1 MDTKTCDVVVIG
13 AGASGLAAGK
23 ALMAAGIDFLVL
35 EARDRVGG
43 RTYSHTL
50 TNGVTIDLG
59 GQWVAPTQTRV
70 LTLAQELGLHVF
82 PSYDDGDRII
92 LQEGKADRLADE
104 AASVDAEV
112 AADIIQV
119 RSKIEA
125 LAASIPLDAPWT
137 HPQAETLDRL
147 TYAGWLDQNMTT
159 EGGRWRMKFLG
170 PSVFSVDACE
180 LSMLHVAFYFG
191 AAGGMGLLTAT
202 RGGGQDSRFAEGMQ
216 SLSIG
221 MARALG
227 DRVLLNQVVS
237 RIQQDV
243 EGVRVQTDDLEVR
256 AKYVIVALPPALAG
270 RLRYTP
276 ALTAARDLLTQRM
289 PMGTAIK
296 MMLVYDTPFWRE
308 EGLSGMAVSDRDVPQ
323 LMYDNSPEDGSCGI
337 ILGFTEGV
345 PARRWLLETPQARR
359 AEAIRTAV
367 DCFGP
372 KAADP
377 SEFIELSWT
386 EEEFSRGC
394 YAGTMPPGAW
404 ISYGAALREPIGR
417 IHWAGTESATCWAGY
432 VEGALQAGERAGAEA
447 ASRLASA
454 TARTPAAVGA

>member
-1 MDTKTCDVVVIG
+1 MNTRTCDVVVIG
-13 AGASGLAAGK
+13 AGASGLAAGT
-23 ALMAAGIDFLVL
+23 ALKAAGLDFVVL

-50 TNGVTIDLG
+50 ENGVTIDLG
-59 GQWVAPTQTRV
+59 GQWVAPTQGRV
-70 LTLAQELGLHVF
+70 LALARDLGLHVF
-82 PSYDDGDRII
+82 PSHDDGDRVI
-92 LQEGKADRLADE
+92 LQGRKADRL
-104 AASVDAEV
+104 VDLALSLDDEV
-112 AADIIQV
+112 AADIYQV
-119 RSKIEA
+119 RQKMED
-125 LAASIPLDAPWT
+125 LAASIPLESPWT
-137 HPQAETLDRL
+137 HPDAEALDRL

-191 AAGGMGLLTAT
+191 AAGGVETLTAT
-202 RGGGQDSRFAEGMQ
+202 RGGGQDSRFAAGMQ
-216 SLSIG
+216 SLSTG

-227 DRVLLNQVVS
+227 DRVLLNQVVD
-237 RIQQDV
+237 RIQHNAD
-243 EGVRVQTDDLEVR
+243 GVRVRTESLEVR
-256 AKYVIVALPPALAG
+256 AKYAIVALPPALAG

-337 ILGFTEGV
+337 ILGFTEGI
-345 PARRWLLETPQARR
+345 PARRWLLESPERRR
-359 AEAIRTAV
+359 AEAVRTVV

-372 KAADP
+372 KAANP
-377 SEFIELSWT
+377 SEFVELSWT

-404 ISYGAALREPIGR
+404 ISYGAALRDPVGR

-432 VEGALQAGERAGAEA
+432 VEGALQAGERAAGEIA
-447 ASRLASA
+447 ARLAE
-454 TARTPAAVGA
+454 V

>member
-1 MDTKTCDVVVIG
+1 MDIRNCDVVVIG

-23 ALMAAGIDFLVL
+23 ALKVAGVDFFVL

-50 TNGVTIDLG
+50 NNGVTIDLG

-70 LTLAQELGLHVF
+70 LSLARELGLHIF
-82 PSYDDGDRII
+82 PSYDDGDRI
-92 LQEGKADRLADE
+92 LLRDGKAERLADF
-104 AASVDAEV
+104 APSLDDTV
-112 AADIIQV
+112 AADIVQV
-119 RSKIEA
+119 HEKMEA
-125 LAASIPLDAPWT
+125 LAASIPLEAPWT
-137 HPQAETLDRL
+137 HPDAEDLDRL
-147 TYAGWLDQNMTT
+147 TYAGWLDRNMAT

-191 AAGGMGLLTAT
+191 AAGGVGTLTAT
-202 RGGGQDSRFAEGMQ
+202 RGGGQDSRFAKGMQ
-216 SLSIG
+216 GLSTG
-221 MARALG
+221 MASGLG
-227 DRVLLNQVVS
+227 DRVLLNQVVD
-237 RIQQDV
+237 RIQHDAG
-243 EGVRVQTDDLEVR
+243 GVRVLTGGLEVR
-256 AKYVIVALPPALAG
+256 AKYVIVALPPTLAG

-276 ALTAARDLLTQRM
+276 ALTADRDLLTQRI

-308 EGLSGMAVSDRDVPQ
+308 AGLSGMAVSDRDVPQ

-345 PARRWLLETPQARR
+345 PARRWLRESSETRR

-367 DCFGP
+367 DCFGSR
-372 KAADP
+372 AAHP

-404 ISYGAALREPIGR
+404 ISYGAALRDPVGR
-417 IHWAGTESATCWAGY
+417 IHWAGTESATFWAGY
-432 VEGALQAGERAGAEA
+432 VEGALQAGERAASEVA
-447 ASRLASA
+447 ARLG
-454 TARTPAAVGA
+454 RN

>member
-1 MDTKTCDVVVIG
+1 MDTRTCDVVVIG
-13 AGASGLAAGK
+13 AGASGLAAGS
-23 ALMAAGIDFLVL
+23 ALKTAGIDFLVL

-50 TNGVTIDLG
+50 NNGVTIDLG
-59 GQWVAPTQTRV
+59 GQWVAPTQGRV
-70 LTLAQELGLHVF
+70 QALARDLGLHIF
-82 PSYDDGDRII
+82 PSYDEGDRII
-92 LQEGKADRLADE
+92 LQDGKADRLVDLAPSIDE
-104 AASVDAEV
+104 EV
-112 AADIIQV
+112 AADIFQV
-119 RSKIEA
+119 REKMEA
-125 LAASIPLDAPWT
+125 LAASIPLEAPWT
-137 HPQAETLDRL
+137 HPDAETLDRL

-159 EGGRWRMKFLG
+159 ERGRWRMKFLG

-191 AAGGMGLLTAT
+191 AAGGVETLTAT
-202 RGGGQDSRFAEGMQ
+202 RGGGQDSRFAQGMQ
-216 SLSIG
+216 GLSIG
-221 MARALG
+221 MAKALG
-227 DRVLLNQVVS
+227 DRVLLNQVVGS
-237 RIQQDV
+237 VRQDAD
-243 EGVRVQTDDLEVR
+243 GVRVLTDDLEVR
-256 AKYVIVALPPALAG
+256 ARYVIVALPPALAG
-270 RLRYTP
+270 RLRYAP
-276 ALTAARDLLTQRM
+276 PLTAARDLLTQRM

-323 LMYDNSPEDGSCGI
+323 LMYDNSPEDGSSGI
-337 ILGFTEGV
+337 LLGFTEGI
-345 PARRWLLETPQARR
+345 PARRWLLEAPETRR

-372 KAADP
+372 KAANP

-404 ISYGAALREPIGR
+404 ISYGAALREPVGR

-432 VEGALQAGERAGAEA
+432 VEGALQAGERAAAEIA
-447 ASRLASA
+447 ERLAQA
-454 TARTPAAVGA
+454 

>member
-1 MDTKTCDVVVIG
+1 MDTRTCDVVVVG

-23 ALMAAGIDFLVL
+23 ALKAAGIDFLVL

-50 TNGVTIDLG
+50 ANGVTIDLG
-59 GQWVAPTQTRV
+59 GQWVAPTQARV
-70 LTLAQELGLHVF
+70 VALARDLGLHTF

-92 LQEGKADRLADE
+92 LQDGQADRLTDNDH
-104 AASVDAEV
+104 SIDDEV
-112 AADIIQV
+112 AADVGQV
-119 RSKIEA
+119 REKMEA

-137 HPQAETLDRL
+137 HPDAETLDRL

-191 AAGGMGLLTAT
+191 AAGGVGTLTAT
-202 RGGGQDSRFAEGMQ
+202 RGGGQDSRFAQGMQ
-216 SLSIG
+216 GLSIG
-221 MARALG
+221 MARDLG

-237 RIQQDV
+237 RIHQDA
-243 EGVRVQTDDLEVR
+243 EGVRVYADDLEVR
-256 AKYVIVALPPALAG
+256 ARHVIVALPPALAG

-276 ALTAARDLLTQRM
+276 ALTPARDLLTQRM

-337 ILGFTEGV
+337 ILGFTEGI
-345 PARRWLLETPQARR
+345 PARRWILETPEKRR
-359 AEAIRTAV
+359 AEAIRTVV

-372 KAADP
+372 KGANP
-377 SEFIELSWT
+377 TEFIELSWT

-417 IHWAGTESATCWAGY
+417 IHWAGTESATSWAGY
-432 VEGALQAGERAGAEA
+432 VEGALQAGERAAGEVA
-447 ASRLASA
+447 ARLAKA
-454 TARTPAAVGA
+454 